1 MTSDPFDVTLTLSD
15 EDYAVLTNALT
26 EYADE
31 RELRALDE
39 DPANARELRENV
51 DRARRMVDVI
61 ERALDES

>member
-15 EDYAVLTNALT
+15 EEYAVLTHALT

-31 RELRALDE
+31 REFRSLDE
-39 DPANARELRENV
+39 DPATARELRENV
-51 DRARRMVDVI
+51 DRARRLVDVI